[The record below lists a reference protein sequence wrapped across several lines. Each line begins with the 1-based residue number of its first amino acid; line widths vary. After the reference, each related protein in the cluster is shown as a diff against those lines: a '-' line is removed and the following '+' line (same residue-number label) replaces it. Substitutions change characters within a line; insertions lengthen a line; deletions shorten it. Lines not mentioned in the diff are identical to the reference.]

1 MVSWSDWGKTHYC
14 TLWYRFISAC
24 QGVQLSPFFNFPT
37 YLRSA
42 GFAFVF
48 DGASIAKHPP
58 PRNHSGK
65 GRQSDYRSN
74 EWSPSFRF
82 RELQTGTRVQRPG
95 HSKY

>member
-24 QGVQLSPFFNFPT
+24 QGVQFSPLFNFPR

-48 DGASIAKHPP
+48 DGASIAK
-58 PRNHSGK
+58 RTSTGAR
-65 GRQSDYRSN
+65 GMQVTALSN
-74 EWSPSFRF
+74 LCYLLVVVP
-82 RELQTGTRVQRPG
+82 
-95 HSKY
+95 